1 MDDLSDFDEDDE
13 DDLKEEGLGDQRQGR
28 LAMKRTDANVDRRT
42 LTSKSRRGN
51 LSVSAPGVP
60 EGR

>member
-1 MDDLSDFDEDDE
+1 MDDLSDFDDE
-13 DDLKEEGLGDQRQGR
+13 DEDELKEEGLSDQRQGR
-28 LAMKRTDANVDRRT
+28 LITKRTDANVDRRT
-42 LTSKSRRGN
+42 LTNKSRRGN